1 MTSIIEDPDGATPLD
16 PDELEGLKFKH
27 ITTRGQLNEVEQ
39 INVQNGLMWL
49 RRKRKTQILSEEF
62 ARELHRRLFGE
73 IWRWAGEFRQT
84 EKSIGID
91 PIYIGVQI
99 KVLLDDAAY
108 WAEHGT
114 FSPIEAAARLHHR
127 LVQIHCF
134 PNRNGRHARIMAD
147 TYLKEC
153 FSHPPI
159 DWAAGHDLMRS
170 NERRDAYIA
179 ALRSADTYDYNPLLV
194 FMGART
200 ND

>member
-99 KVLLDDAAY
+99 KVVLDDAAY

-114 FSPIEAAARLHHR
+114 FSP
-127 LVQIHCF
+127 
-134 PNRNGRHARIMAD
+134 
-147 TYLKEC
+147 
-153 FSHPPI
+153 
-159 DWAAGHDLMRS
+159 
-170 NERRDAYIA
+170 
-179 ALRSADTYDYNPLLV
+179 
-194 FMGART
+194 
-200 ND
+200 